1 MLDYSYNQGH
11 NLISLTA
18 ATKVSP
24 AINAMFFEPPI
35 SGQ

>member
-1 MLDYSYNQGH
+1 MLDYSYNRGH
-11 NLISLTA
+11 ILISLTA
-18 ATKVSP
+18 STKGSP